1 MINRKNII
9 VIAIMAIMLMGSVFL
24 SAATYEVYVTSN
36 YPGYGW
42 IQLQSPTGEVYQ
54 TKNVTYING
63 MIHEQ
68 MEYYDEVG
76 VKVVAWGTN
85 GLPGGLISTDLD
97 WEWATPW
104 SNTYLELDLA
114 PYKPYDPTDPNTQ

>member
-9 VIAIMAIMLMGSVFL
+9 VIAIMAIMLMGSVVL

-42 IQLQSPTGEVYQ
+42 IELQTAEGGSYGHVDVSYTNGTIHCQLSAPDG
-54 TKNVTYING
+54 
-63 MIHEQ
+63 
-68 MEYYDEVG
+68 VG
-76 VKVVAWGTN
+76 VKAVAWGTN
-85 GLPGGLISTDLD
+85 GLPVGLLSTDSD